1 MSKGVHRFALFVA
14 GATFFLIIAGANV
27 TSRDAGLA
35 TSDWPLSNGQLFPK
49 MVGNLYWEHG
59 HRMIAASVGFL
70 TIILAIYLQLRE
82 RRSWVKRLGWMALG
96 LVIVQGLLGGL
107 TVKMN
112 LPLAVST
119 AHGTLAQLFFLTTV
133 SLAVFTSR
141 SWVDAPA
148 SVPESSGGISL

>member
-1 MSKGVHRFALFVA
+1 
-14 GATFFLIIAGANV
+14 
-27 TSRDAGLA
+27 
-35 TSDWPLSNGQLFPK
+35 
-49 MVGNLYWEHG
+49 
-59 HRMIAASVGFL
+59 MIARASVL

-82 RRSWVKRLGWMALG
+82 RRSWVKRLGWAALG

-112 LPLAVST
+112 LPIAVSS

-141 SWVDAPA
+141 SWIDAPA
-148 SVPESSGGISL
+148 SMHESSGNFVALLASNRWFDSRNGARATLRLG

>member
-35 TSDWPLSNGQLFPK
+35 TSDWPLSNGQFFPK

-82 RRSWVKRLGWMALG
+82 RRSWVKRLGWAALG
-96 LVIVQGLLGGL
+96 LLIVQGLLGGL

-112 LPLAVST
+112 LPLAVSS
-119 AHGTLAQLFFLTTV
+119 AHGTLA
-133 SLAVFTSR
+133 
-141 SWVDAPA
+141 
-148 SVPESSGGISL
+148 